1 LSMSETFH
9 YFAVEL
15 SAMKKLLLVLLLFCP
30 FVVSAQTGEEL
41 LQRVDSAYSEALA
54 GHLPE
59 AIRIN
64 EEGLALVP
72 SDSLGLQCEF
82 YSCLLY
88 CYHRLGDYEQA
99 LHYGELCLT
108 YDETQGEKSDL
119 SASLGNLAGIY
130 SSAGKHDVAIEYL
143 NRAIRIE
150 EELMKEDPEHTAKS
164 LAIRKA
170 MLGEVL
176 VAKSLGLPETERTPL
191 LTQALQLTKDAY
203 HKDTELGRQA
213 QVGMRLSQLGNIYKQ
228 LGDTQQ
234 ARDCNEKALKIA
246 RETGNRASEVIT
258 LLQLEQYREAIDLA
272 QALGMKKQE
281 LEACRGLAQQCKEAG
296 QYVEAV
302 TLLERAAE
310 LNEAISTE
318 AAERQLTMWQVRYD
332 TQQKEQQLQL
342 QEQTIRAEQQRNR
355 WLVALVVAVLVA
367 LALLA
372 INVRLLKRR
381 KREMEEMA
389 RTKDRY
395 YTILSHDL
403 RNPMMAQQQVLQM
416 LYKATEENTQST
428 ETQQEV
434 HTSISKLLANN
445 GTQLELLGNLQEL
458 AMLQLGKRK
467 VLPMRIDL
475 GGLVNDTVN
484 SLRAT
489 SNLKDITLATQV
501 QRTLVNADR
510 ETIRTVLRNLISNAI
525 KFSHQGSTIEVGTLN
540 NSFYVRDHGIG
551 MSEKRFKEL
560 LETAQNSKLGL
571 SEVGTSGE
579 HGTGIGLP
587 LCLELVKLNNGQLN
601 IESQPNQGTTV
612 TVTLPKAE

>member
-1 LSMSETFH
+1 M
-9 YFAVEL
+9 AV
-15 SAMKKLLLVLLLFCP
+15 SVAV
-30 FVVSAQTGEEL
+30 AQTSDAL
-41 LQRVDSAYSEALA
+41 LQLVDSAYNEAMA
-54 GHLPE
+54 GRLPE

-72 SDSLGLQCEF
+72 SDSLAIQCEF

-130 SSAGKHDVAIEYL
+130 SSAGKHDVAIDYL

-150 EELMKEDPEHTAKS
+150 EELLQTDPEYTAKS

-176 VAKSLGLPETERTPL
+176 VAKSMGLPEEERKPL
-191 LTQALQLTKDAY
+191 LAQALQLTKDAY
-203 HKDTELGRQA
+203 LIDSELGRQV

-228 LGDTQQ
+228 LGDTEQ
-234 ARDCNEKALKIA
+234 AHDCNEKALQIA

-258 LLQLEQYREAIDLA
+258 LLQLEEYRDAIDLA

-296 QYVEAV
+296 QYAEAV
-302 TLLERAAE
+302 ILLERAAALSE
-310 LNEAISTE
+310 TINTE
-318 AAERQLTMWQVRYD
+318 TAERQLTMWQVRYD

-342 QEQTIRAEQQRNR
+342 QEQTIRAEKQRNR
-355 WLVALVVAVLVA
+355 WLIALVVVVLVA

-372 INVRLLKRR
+372 FNVRLLKRR
-381 KREMEEMA
+381 KHEMEEMA
-389 RTKDRY
+389 KIKDRY

-416 LYKATEENTQST
+416 LYKATEETTQSA
-428 ETQQEV
+428 ETQQGI

-489 SNLKDITLATQV
+489 SDLKDITLATQV

-525 KFSHQGSTIEVGTLN
+525 KFSHQGGTIEVGTLD

-551 MSEKRFKEL
+551 MSEERVNEL
-560 LETAQNSKLGL
+560 LGTAHNRKLGL
-571 SEVGTSGE
+571 SGIGTSGE

>member
-1 LSMSETFH
+1 MLRKALVFILLI
-9 YFAVEL
+9 FAK
-15 SAMKKLLLVLLLFCP
+15 SAVQ
-30 FVVSAQTGEEL
+30 AQTSDEL
-41 LQRVDSAYSEALA
+41 LQLVDSAYNEAMA

-64 EEGLALVP
+64 EEGLTLVP
-72 SDSLGLQCEF
+72 SDSMGLQCEF

-108 YDETQGEKSDL
+108 YDEAQGEKSNL

-130 SSAGKHDVAIEYL
+130 SSAGKHDVAIDYL

-203 HKDTELGRQA
+203 RIDTELRRQA

-228 LGDTQQ
+228 LGDSEQ
-234 ARDCNEKALKIA
+234 ARVCNEKALQIA
-246 RETGNRASEVIT
+246 RETSNRASEVIT
-258 LLQLEQYREAIDLA
+258 LLQLDRYQDAIDLA
-272 QALGMKKQE
+272 HELGMKKQE

-296 QYVEAV
+296 QHAEAV

-310 LNEAISTE
+310 LSETINTE
-318 AAERQLTMWQVRYD
+318 NAERQFTLWQVRYD

-342 QEQTIRAEQQRNR
+342 QVQTINAQRMHTR
-355 WLVALVVAVLVA
+355 WLIALIALTLVALTF
-367 LALLA
+367 A
-372 INVRLLKRR
+372 ILYARIQRHR
-381 KREMEEMA
+381 KRETEELA
-389 RTKDRY
+389 KAKDRY
-395 YTILSHDL
+395 YAILSHDL
-403 RNPMMAQQQVLQM
+403 RNPMVAQQQVLQM
-416 LYKATEENTQST
+416 LYKATSEVPQNTK
-428 ETQQEV
+428 TQQET
-434 HTSISKLLANN
+434 HNSIGKLMTSNI
-445 GTQLELLGNLQEL
+445 TQLELLSNLQEI

-467 VLPMRIDL
+467 LQPSRLDL
-475 GGLVNDTVN
+475 GGLVNDTATT
-484 SLRAT
+484 LRGI
-489 SNLKDITLATQV
+489 SGLKNISIVTQV
-501 QRTLVNADR
+501 ERTLVNADR
-510 ETIRTVLRNLISNAI
+510 ETIRTILRNLISNAI
-525 KFSHQGSTIEVGTLN
+525 KFSHEGSSIEVGSLN
-540 NSFYVRDHGIG
+540 NSFFVRDHGVG
-551 MSEKRFKEL
+551 MSQERVNEL
-560 LETAQNSKLGL
+560 LSSSNKQSNPILSKTGTA
-571 SEVGTSGE
+571 GE
-579 HGTGIGLP
+579 NGTGIGLP
-587 LCLELVKLNNGQLN
+587 LCLELVKLNNGQLK

>member
-1 LSMSETFH
+1 
-9 YFAVEL
+9 
-15 SAMKKLLLVLLLFCP
+15 MKKLLLVILLFCS

-41 LQRVDSAYSEALA
+41 LQRVDSAYNEALA

-59 AIRIN
+59 AIHIN

-72 SDSLGLQCEF
+72 ADSMALQCEF
-82 YSCLLY
+82 YSSLLF
-88 CYHRLGDYEQA
+88 CYHRLGDYERA

-108 YDETQGEKSDL
+108 YDETQGAKSDL

-130 SSAGKHDVAIEYL
+130 SSAGKHDVAIDYL

-150 EELMKEDPEHTAKS
+150 EELMKEDPEYTGKS

-176 VAKSLGLPETERTPL
+176 VAKSLGLPETKSAPL
-191 LTQALQLTKDAY
+191 LAQALQLTKDAY
-203 HKDTELGRQA
+203 RIDTELRRQA

-228 LGDTQQ
+228 LGDTEQ
-234 ARDCNEKALKIA
+234 ARVCNEKALKIA

-367 LALLA
+367 MALLA

-389 RTKDRY
+389 KTKDRY

-434 HTSISKLLANN
+434 HNSISKLLANN